1 MLHAEEQTLHSV
13 LVAVPAVA
21 GRDGRHVRY
30 QWYAVR
36 SVRAARWPPLRPPS
50 AAQEGDDDRKCMH
63 RNQLLL
69 GGTSTGAASPRVSS
83 NVPLARSANGCSK
96 SQ

>member
-1 MLHAEEQTLHSV
+1 
-13 LVAVPAVA
+13 
-21 GRDGRHVRY
+21 
-30 QWYAVR
+30 
-36 SVRAARWPPLRPPS
+36 
-50 AAQEGDDDRKCMH
+50 MH